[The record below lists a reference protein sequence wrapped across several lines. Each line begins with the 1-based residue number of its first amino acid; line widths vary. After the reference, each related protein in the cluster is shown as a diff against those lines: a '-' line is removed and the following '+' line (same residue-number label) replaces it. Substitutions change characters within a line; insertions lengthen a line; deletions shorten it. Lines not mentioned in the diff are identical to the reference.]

1 MQQQKGDFSQGSI
14 PRTIIRLAVPLMI
27 AQIINVLYSLVDRI
41 YIGHMEGVGQL
52 ALTGVGVAFPVI
64 TIITAFTNMCGMG
77 GSPLFAMARGKG
89 NDRRASAVLGNAC
102 ALLLILAVVLMALG
116 FAFRRPLLY
125 LFGASDETISYAEDY
140 LIIYLIGTPFSML
153 ATGLNPFINAQ
164 GFAVRGMLT
173 VLLGAVIN
181 IVLDPILIFGAGMG
195 VQGAALATIFSQFVS
210 AVWVLH
216 FLTGKKA
223 TIRLEL
229 RQMRLSFRIVGPL
242 LGLGVSPFV
251 MSMTNSVVQAMYN
264 SSLQFYGG
272 DVYVAAM
279 TVITSI
285 REVIL
290 MALHGVTNG
299 AQPVI
304 GYNYGAKL
312 YHRTREG
319 IRFMGW
325 FCVLYTLVVWL
336 ILLLFP
342 GPVIHLFNNEPEL
355 LEVGEFGVRLFFSMQ
370 LFMALQSIGQN
381 TFLALGMSRYATF
394 FSLFRKV
401 ILVAPMILI
410 LPRLFDLG
418 TTGVLLAE
426 PISDVIGGSACFT
439 TMMFAVW
446 RRLKREERQEEKGM
460 ERRNG

>member
-14 PRTIIRLAVPLMI
+14 PKTIIRLAVPLMI
-27 AQIINVLYSLVDRI
+27 AQIINVLYSIVDRI

-64 TIITAFTNMCGMG
+64 TIITAFTNLCGMG
-77 GSPLFAMARGKG
+77 GAPLFSMARGKG
-89 NDRRASAVLGNAC
+89 SDERASQILGNAC
-102 ALLLILAVVLMALG
+102 SLLLILAVILMALG
-116 FAFRRPLLY
+116 FTFKRPILY
-125 LFGASDETISYAEDY
+125 LFGASDDTISYADEY
-140 LIIYLIGTPFSML
+140 LTIYLMGTPFSML

-164 GFAVRGMLT
+164 GFAMRGMLT
-173 VLLGAVIN
+173 VLLGAIIN
-181 IVLDPILIFGAGMG
+181 IILDPILIFLVGMG
-195 VQGAALATIFSQFVS
+195 VEGAALATIFSQFVS

-229 RQMRLSFRIVGPL
+229 RRMRLSANVVKPL
-242 LGLGVSPFV
+242 ISLGISPFV
-251 MSMTNSVVQAMYN
+251 MSMTNSIVQAMYN
-264 SSLQFYGG
+264 SSLQRYGG

-312 YHRTREG
+312 YRRTREG
-319 IRFMGW
+319 IRFMGV

-336 ILLLFP
+336 VLLLFP
-342 GPVIHLFNNEPEL
+342 GPVIHLFNNDPGL
-355 LEVGEFGVRLFFSMQ
+355 LQVGEMGVRIFFSMQ
-370 LFMALQSIGQN
+370 ILMALQTIGQN
-381 TFLALGMSRYATF
+381 TFLALGMSRQATF

-401 ILVAPMILI
+401 ILVVPLILI
-410 LPRLFDLG
+410 LPHLFGLG
-418 TTGVLLAE
+418 ATGVFLAE
-426 PISDVIGGSACFT
+426 PISDVIGGIACFT
-439 TMMFAVW
+439 TMMLLVW
-446 RRLKREERQEEKGM
+446 RKLKRLEAQQAGEEQV
-460 ERRNG
+460 

>member
-14 PRTIIRLAVPLMI
+14 PKTIIRLAVPLMI
-27 AQIINVLYSLVDRI
+27 AQIINVLYSIVDRI

-64 TIITAFTNMCGMG
+64 TIITAFTNLCGMG
-77 GSPLFAMARGKG
+77 GAPLFSMARGKG
-89 NDRRASAVLGNAC
+89 SDERASQILGNAC
-102 ALLLILAVVLMALG
+102 SLLLILAVILMALG
-116 FAFRRPLLY
+116 FTFKRPILY
-125 LFGASDETISYAEDY
+125 LFGASDDTISYADEY
-140 LIIYLIGTPFSML
+140 LTIYLMGTPFSML

-164 GFAVRGMLT
+164 GFAMRGMLT
-173 VLLGAVIN
+173 VLLGAIIN
-181 IVLDPILIFGAGMG
+181 IILDPILIFLVGMG
-195 VQGAALATIFSQFVS
+195 VEGAALATIFSQFIS

-229 RQMRLSFRIVGPL
+229 RRMRLSANVVKPL
-242 LGLGVSPFV
+242 ISLGISPFV
-251 MSMTNSVVQAMYN
+251 MSMTNSIVQAMYN
-264 SSLQFYGG
+264 SSLQRYGG

-312 YHRTREG
+312 YRRTREG
-319 IRFMGW
+319 IRFMGV

-336 ILLLFP
+336 VLLLFP
-342 GPVIHLFNNEPEL
+342 GPVIHLFNNDPGL
-355 LEVGEFGVRLFFSMQ
+355 LQVGEMGVRIFFSMQ
-370 LFMALQSIGQN
+370 ILMALQTIGQN
-381 TFLALGMSRYATF
+381 TFLALGMSRQATF

-401 ILVAPMILI
+401 ILVVPLILI
-410 LPRLFDLG
+410 LPHLFGLG
-418 TTGVLLAE
+418 ATGVFLAE
-426 PISDVIGGSACFT
+426 PISDVIGGIACFT
-439 TMMFAVW
+439 TMMLLVW
-446 RRLKREERQEEKGM
+446 RKLKRLEAQQAGEEQV
-460 ERRNG
+460 

>member
-14 PRTIIRLAVPLMI
+14 PMTIIRLAVPLMI
-27 AQIINVLYSLVDRI
+27 AQIINVLYSIVDRI

-64 TIITAFTNMCGMG
+64 TIITAFTNLCGMG
-77 GSPLFAMARGKG
+77 GAPLFSMARGKG
-89 NDRRASAVLGNAC
+89 NDERASQILGNAC
-102 ALLLILAVVLMALG
+102 SLLLILAVILMVLG
-116 FAFRRPLLY
+116 FTFKRPILY
-125 LFGASDETISYAEDY
+125 LFGASNDTIFYAEEY
-140 LIIYLIGTPFSML
+140 LAIYLIGTPFSML

-164 GFAVRGMLT
+164 GFAMRGMLT

-181 IVLDPILIFGAGMG
+181 IILDPILIFGADMG

-210 AVWVLH
+210 AVWVMQ
-216 FLTGKKA
+216 FLTGKKV

-229 RQMRLSFRIVGPL
+229 RRMRLAANIVKPL
-242 LGLGVSPFV
+242 VSLGISPFV

-264 SSLQFYGG
+264 SSLQRYGG

-312 YHRTREG
+312 YRRTREG
-319 IRFMGW
+319 IRFMGV

-336 ILLLFP
+336 VLLIFP
-342 GPVIHLFNNEPEL
+342 GPVIHLFNNDPDL
-355 LEVGEFGVRLFFSMQ
+355 LQVGEMGVRIFFSMQ
-370 LFMALQSIGQN
+370 LLMALQSTGQN
-381 TFLALGMSRYATF
+381 TFLALGMSRQATF

-401 ILVAPMILI
+401 ILVVPLILI
-410 LPRLFDLG
+410 LPHLFGLG
-418 TTGVLLAE
+418 AIGVFLAE
-426 PISDVIGGSACFT
+426 PISDVIGGIACFT
-439 TMMFAVW
+439 TMMLVVW
-446 RRLKREERQEEKGM
+446 RRLKKLEARQQDGQEQA
-460 ERRNG
+460 

>member
-14 PRTIIRLAVPLMI
+14 PKTIIRLAVPLMI
-27 AQIINVLYSLVDRI
+27 AQIINVLYSIVDRI

-64 TIITAFTNMCGMG
+64 TIITAFTNLCGMG
-77 GSPLFAMARGKG
+77 GAPLFSMARGKG
-89 NDRRASAVLGNAC
+89 SDERASQILGNAC
-102 ALLLILAVVLMALG
+102 SLLLILAVILMALG
-116 FAFRRPLLY
+116 FTFKRPILY
-125 LFGASDETISYAEDY
+125 LFGASDDTISYADEY
-140 LIIYLIGTPFSML
+140 LTIYLMGTPFSML

-164 GFAVRGMLT
+164 GFAMRGMLT
-173 VLLGAVIN
+173 VLLGAIIN
-181 IVLDPILIFGAGMG
+181 IILDPILIFLAGMG
-195 VQGAALATIFSQFVS
+195 VEGAALATIFSQFVS

-229 RQMRLSFRIVGPL
+229 RRMRLSANVVKPL
-242 LGLGVSPFV
+242 ISLGISPFV
-251 MSMTNSVVQAMYN
+251 MSMTNSIVQAMYN
-264 SSLQFYGG
+264 SSLQRYGG

-312 YHRTREG
+312 YRRTREG
-319 IRFMGW
+319 IRFMGV

-336 ILLLFP
+336 VLLLFP
-342 GPVIHLFNNEPEL
+342 GPVIHLFNNDPGL
-355 LEVGEFGVRLFFSMQ
+355 LQVGEMGVRIFFSMQ
-370 LFMALQSIGQN
+370 ILMALQTIGQN
-381 TFLALGMSRYATF
+381 TFLALGMSRQATF

-401 ILVAPMILI
+401 ILVVPLILI
-410 LPRLFDLG
+410 LPHLFGLG
-418 TTGVLLAE
+418 ATGVFLAE
-426 PISDVIGGSACFT
+426 PISDVIGGIACFT
-439 TMMFAVW
+439 TMMLLVW
-446 RRLKREERQEEKGM
+446 RKLKRLEAQQAGQEQV
-460 ERRNG
+460 

>member
-14 PRTIIRLAVPLMI
+14 PKTIIRLAVPLMI
-27 AQIINVLYSLVDRI
+27 AQIINVLYSIVDRI

-64 TIITAFTNMCGMG
+64 TIITAFTNLCGMG
-77 GSPLFAMARGKG
+77 GAPLFSMARGKG
-89 NDRRASAVLGNAC
+89 SDERASQILGNAC
-102 ALLLILAVVLMALG
+102 SLLLILAVILMALG
-116 FAFRRPLLY
+116 FTFKRPILY
-125 LFGASDETISYAEDY
+125 LFGASDDTISYADEY
-140 LIIYLIGTPFSML
+140 LTIYLMGTPFSML

-164 GFAVRGMLT
+164 GFAMRGMLT
-173 VLLGAVIN
+173 VLLGAIIN
-181 IVLDPILIFGAGMG
+181 IILDPILIFLVGMG
-195 VQGAALATIFSQFVS
+195 VEGAALATIFSQFVS

-229 RQMRLSFRIVGPL
+229 RRMRLSANVVKPL
-242 LGLGVSPFV
+242 ISLGISPFV
-251 MSMTNSVVQAMYN
+251 MSMTNSIVQAMYN
-264 SSLQFYGG
+264 SSLQRYGG

-312 YHRTREG
+312 YRRTREG
-319 IRFMGW
+319 IRFMGV

-336 ILLLFP
+336 VLLLFP
-342 GPVIHLFNNEPEL
+342 GPVIHLFNNDPGL
-355 LEVGEFGVRLFFSMQ
+355 LQVGEMGVRIFFSMQ
-370 LFMALQSIGQN
+370 ILMALQTIGQN
-381 TFLALGMSRYATF
+381 TFLALGMSRQATF

-401 ILVAPMILI
+401 ILVVPLILI
-410 LPRLFDLG
+410 LPHLFGLG
-418 TTGVLLAE
+418 ATGVFLAE
-426 PISDVIGGSACFT
+426 PISDVIGGIACFT
-439 TMMFAVW
+439 TMMLLVW
-446 RRLKREERQEEKGM
+446 RKLKRLEARQVGEEQV
-460 ERRNG
+460 